1 MPTIYDVLFFT
12 SSAELKMELLREK
25 EVREG
30 LEKQLVEEQ
39 KSRGT
44 FMDPH
49 LKCLKWWCIIKTS
62 LFRRQCWNAI
72 LTVRIHCSDFS
83 FTAMLLRRIKKEKRA
98 RRKLQEQMGGNQT
111 EENKNSLNDTASVT
125 SQDSDKNVPGQTPS
139 PVLLMQQG
147 RSF

>member
-1 MPTIYDVLFFT
+1 
-12 SSAELKMELLREK
+12 
-25 EVREG
+25 
-30 LEKQLVEEQ
+30 
-39 KSRGT
+39 
-44 FMDPH
+44 
-49 LKCLKWWCIIKTS
+49 
-62 LFRRQCWNAI
+62 
-72 LTVRIHCSDFS
+72 
-83 FTAMLLRRIKKEKRA
+83 MLLRRIKKEKRA